1 MVTKNTFSG
10 GQKQDISKELQ
21 KEDSYRYALNG
32 RIRFNKDN
40 TAEFCTELGTLEM
53 TTACGYRIVGAADFD
68 LFAILFST
76 DGVFSEIGKFEMDD
90 LVPKYTTLFNDIND
104 PNGDRLNFNGYL
116 ECIGVSENSDDK
128 RVYFGGD
135 ENEPRV
141 VNIKTLYDGVNGVV
155 NPIHFAKCGETQV
168 YPKYMSV
175 HSFSYKPDVSFGR
188 LKYIRTIE
196 GSLATTSINSIG
208 ALKTGVIQYTYRY
221 KTKDGYNTPW
231 FPPIPALNITSSYY
245 NDNGTPIKNHHKYVM
260 RESNLTTQ
268 KSIEIEIENLDNR
281 FYEVEV
287 AYIYSIAS
295 TPLEFNVFERY
306 KLNGTQSLKVIHS
319 NHGGVSAGDVSE
331 LNGIQ
336 DSVKAIQTIASQ
348 NNKLLFGGI
357 TYAKDIEFD
366 VKGAKINPIFKQMVC
381 DELGVITFR
390 NEDDVITN
398 TNPTNHTQIIQSYV
412 DKNGTPV
419 ANSYP
424 NIYEYPN
431 YKGTRFEHLFTSYWR
446 GEVYPIYAVAINR
459 KGYHSFAMLIEDYK
473 FPEQWNNKDNK
484 GIDARMADIAGSI
497 RVMGFKVDGLNIPK
511 ELMFDKD
518 GNLDIVGFMICRGE
532 RRKRI
537 LHQGV
542 VMNCVHTALCDNE
555 VINDDPT
562 RVRNVIRATPF
573 IHNNFEDGFFPGLTD
588 HHAYKSA
595 NNHIGYG
602 GSPNP
607 IPGVNIYPESDCF
620 PNPGDDNP
628 FYFNKAGWFTL
639 NSPDTSVEGGILAS
653 KAGDYLELAGSMYDP
668 NGKAVQLDG
677 GQFHFYTKS
686 YLSDYRTKRE
696 TYETRSRVRAA
707 HNLMANTDGSY
718 GNLTKIDSFDLR
730 NRFDAYLSIAPQYP
744 NDENYKAWA
753 SINTSVILGNDW
765 DAVDLGDD
773 ANPFRFHTANYCRP
787 SDDYFT
793 DVDFGSRTAIPTG
806 HYQPITKEMLLN
818 VPTITKDGKEYYQFN
833 GIEVWGGDCWPHLY
847 DFVRLYPQYSNCDT
861 NNISGQKCKKDYSAS
876 MIVPIESNYNMML
889 RQGRSFAE
897 VATQPEATGCGC
909 SALNDGYLDHFRKGI
924 MAEQPEDWNIN
935 AVLQVN
941 EKVKVFNAKPVT
953 YKQRVNADN
962 RWVISQLKTYGELV
976 DSYREFLPLDYFDV
990 DSQFGKIVGNAALFG
1005 NLASFQEFA
1014 YGSLAINPTTA
1025 IPTSDGVEVILGTGK
1040 NVYGIRYISEIYGCQ
1055 HRDSIRKLG
1064 NAVYWLDAQ
1073 NRKIC
1078 RYSQAGTDN
1087 VNDMYGYHDFLKEAK
1102 FDGRIVGSSDFQNNE
1117 YILTFG
1123 DNTVY
1128 FAEDINAFTGSSSI
1142 SPPFYFRFK
1151 DFTFSTDKN
1160 NVIHLH
1166 GYGNVGHLHG
1176 TYYNTILRYVVNKD
1190 SDVLKT
1196 FENMAISVKKIGY
1209 DKINKVS
1216 FFSDNYSNHVIFVK
1230 DEIVDGYARYREGR
1244 LVFPMRTIRD
1254 ANKVELFE
1262 ISERLKGNYI
1272 EVEIEI
1278 ENSAE
1283 RLEQVCISDVITNFR
1298 SNYKTIV

>member
-1 MVTKNTFSG
+1 MGQSKNVFSG

-32 RIRFNKDN
+32 RIRFNKDK

-53 TTACGYRIVGAADFD
+53 LSPCGYRLVGAADFD
-68 LFAILFST
+68 SFAILFST
-76 DGVFSEIGKFEMDD
+76 DGVLSEIGKFEMNG
-90 LVPKYTTLFNDIND
+90 LTPKYTTLFNDLND
-104 PNGDRLNFNGYL
+104 PNGQRLKFNEYL
-116 ECIGVSENSDDK
+116 ECIGVSENSDDR
-128 RVYFGGD
+128 RVYLGGD
-135 ENEPRV
+135 KNEPRV
-141 VNIKTLYDGVNGVV
+141 VNIKNLYDQGL
-155 NPIHFAKCGETQV
+155 PIHFAACGEKQV

-175 HSFSYKPDVSFGR
+175 HSFASKPDVSFGR

-196 GSLATTSINSIG
+196 GSLATSNINSIG
-208 ALKTGVIQYTYRY
+208 ALKTGAIQYTYRY

-231 FPPIPALNITSSYY
+231 FPPIPAINITGSYY
-245 NDNGTPIKNHHKYVM
+245 NDNGVPIKNHHKYVM
-260 RESNLTTQ
+260 KESNLTTQ
-268 KSIEIEIENLDNR
+268 KSIEVEIEDLDNR

-295 TPLEFNVFERY
+295 SPIEFNIFERY

-336 DSVKAIQTIASQ
+336 DSVKSIQTIASQ
-348 NNKLLFGGI
+348 NNKLLYGGI

-381 DELGVITFR
+381 DELGVITFK

-398 TNPTNHTQIIQSYV
+398 TTPRNHTQVIQSYL
-412 DKNGTPV
+412 DKSGAAV
-419 ANSYP
+419 SNSYP
-424 NIYEYPN
+424 NVYEYAN

-473 FPEQWNNKDNK
+473 FPEQWNNKDGK

-497 RVMGFKVDGLNIPK
+497 RIMGFKVDGLNIPK
-511 ELMFDKD
+511 ELMFDSE

-542 VMNCVHTALCDNE
+542 VMNCVHAPQCDDD
-555 VINDDPT
+555 VTNDDST
-562 RVRNVIRATPF
+562 KVRNIIRATPF
-573 IHNNFEDGFFPGLTD
+573 IHNNFEGGFFTGFTD
-588 HHAYKSA
+588 HHRYLGTNS
-595 NNHIGYG
+595 HIGFS

-607 IPGVNIYPESDCF
+607 IPGGNIHPECS
-620 PNPGDDNP
+620 GV
-628 FYFNKAGWFTL
+628 YMNKAGWFTL
-639 NSPDTSVEGGILAS
+639 NSPDTSVEGGITAS
-653 KAGDYLELAGSMYDP
+653 VAGDYLELAGSMYDG
-668 NGKAVQLDG
+668 NKKAIQLDG
-677 GQFHFYTKS
+677 GQFHLYSKA
-686 YLSDYRTKRE
+686 YLSDYKTKRE
-696 TYETRSRVRAA
+696 AYETRSRLRAA
-707 HNLMANTDGSY
+707 YNLNSDMGGFNAS
-718 GNLTKIDSFDLR
+718 LTKIDTYDIKD
-730 NRFDAYLSIAPQYP
+730 RFDAYTSIAPEFP
-744 NDENYKAWA
+744 SDTNYKAWA
-753 SINTSVILGNDW
+753 APYTSVVLGNDW
-765 DAVDLGDD
+765 DAIDLGDND
-773 ANPFRFHTANYCRP
+773 NPFRFHTANYCRP
-787 SDDYFT
+787 SEDYYA

-818 VPTITKDGKEYYQFN
+818 VPVITKDGKEYYQFN
-833 GIEVWGGDCWPHLY
+833 GIEVWGGDCYPHLY
-847 DFVRLYPQYSNCDT
+847 DFVRLYPQYSYCDT
-861 NNISGQKCKKDYSAS
+861 NDISGQKCKRDYSCS
-876 MIVPIESNYNMML
+876 MIIPIESNYNMML
-889 RQGRSFAE
+889 KQGRSFAE

-909 SALNDGYLDHFRKGI
+909 DSLSDGYLNHFRKGI

-935 AVLQVN
+935 SVLQVQ
-941 EKVKVFNAKPVT
+941 ERVKVFNAKPVT
-953 YKQRVNADN
+953 YRQRVNADN
-962 RWVISQLKTYGELV
+962 RWMISQLKTYGELV
-976 DSYREFLPLDYFDV
+976 DSYREFLPNDFFDL

-1005 NLASFQEFA
+1005 NLVSFQEFG
-1014 YGSLAINPTTA
+1014 YGALAINPTTA
-1025 IPTSDGVEVILGTGK
+1025 IPASDGVEVILGTGK
-1040 NVYGIRYISEIYGCQ
+1040 NLYGIRYISEVYGCQ

-1064 NAVYWLDAQ
+1064 NAVYWADAQ

-1087 VNDMYGYHDFLKEAK
+1087 VNDMYGYHDFLTTAA
-1102 FDGRIVGSSDFQNNE
+1102 FTGRVVGSSDFQNNE

-1142 SPPFYFRFK
+1142 KPAFYFRFK
-1151 DFTFSTDKN
+1151 DFTFSTDAN
-1160 NVIHLH
+1160 NMIYLH
-1166 GYGNVGHLHG
+1166 NYGNVGHLHG
-1176 TYYNTILRYVVNKD
+1176 KYYNTILRYVVNKD

-1254 ANKVELFE
+1254 ANKVELFD

-1298 SNYKTIV
+1298 ANYKTIV